1 MQETMRDLVDLLQKQ
16 CQPTINQ
23 LTELLADWYKMAQTT
38 YLQTEIL
45 HKDIVNYQNSMETF
59 SLMLKDSEEK
69 YSTTMSEALGTIN
82 EHQSEQKRK
91 QERGRVEPNSNYNSS
106 SNGTTAQ
113 TPAAVNGNSVVANP
127 VQRSGESKQV
137 RKALRSIL
145 VLQDEVWGIL
155 HENSKLIEH
164 FTHLAVTSP
173 SSLDANSQQILADL
187 EAAVLQNN
195 C

>member
-69 YSTTMSEALGTIN
+69 YATTMSEALSTIN

-91 QERGRVEPNSNYNSS
+91 QERVRVEPNSNYNTS
-106 SNGTTAQ
+106 SNGTAPQ
-113 TPAAVNGNSVVANP
+113 TVVNGNGNVAKP
-127 VQRSGESKQV
+127 VAKSGESKQV

-187 EAAVLQNN
+187 EAAVLLNN

>member
-69 YSTTMSEALGTIN
+69 YATTMSEALSTIN

-91 QERGRVEPNSNYNSS
+91 QERVRVEPNSNYNTS
-106 SNGTTAQ
+106 SNGTAPQ
-113 TPAAVNGNSVVANP
+113 TAVNGNGNSVAKPVAK
-127 VQRSGESKQV
+127 SGESKQV

-187 EAAVLQNN
+187 EAAVLLNN